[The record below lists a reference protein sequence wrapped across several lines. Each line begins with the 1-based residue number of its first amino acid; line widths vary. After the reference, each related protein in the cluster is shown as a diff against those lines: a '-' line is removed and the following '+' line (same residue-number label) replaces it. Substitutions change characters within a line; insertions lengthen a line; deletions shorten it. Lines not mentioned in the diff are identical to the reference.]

1 MDMATNG
8 ASNAPHTLYVA
19 LQSTGIVEI
28 SFDPSKEPEKSIS
41 IVGVSTDAGYMPG
54 WVVVSRDKV
63 YSISRT
69 SSPGSEDESGGVFA
83 FQIPDGASGDRGLTR
98 IDSKSSN
105 GKGGVHCE
113 VSPDGKTFAA
123 ANITAST
130 VSIFQL
136 SEDGSM
142 GQPTHIFDY
151 NKSDPGPK
159 EAHPHQATFD
169 PTGRFLFVPLR
180 TMDRVDIYSVRSA
193 QQVQKVHS
201 IDLPVPAGPRHLA
214 FNSISPLKAYMYLV
228 SEKDNTIRVYSVTYD
243 DTSAS
248 GITMDLKQT
257 LSTIEKDMAPTPDEH
272 KDLASEVAVSKDG
285 KFVYVSNRN
294 LTRVDPDTMVIYSIN
309 SDQANNDETH
319 LTFVKAQEVPGKHPR
334 KFALSNDKDNKWV
347 AVSNQFTQDIVIIE
361 RDLTTGLLGDVKGR
375 VNLKV
380 EEPHQPCPDKVVF
393 SDVPSK
399 MTREDFLKNRA
410 NGPMCVVWK

>member
-1 MDMATNG
+1 MMAVNG
-8 ASNAPHTLYVA
+8 TSNAPHTLYVA

-28 SFDPSKEPEKSIS
+28 SFDPSKDSDKAIS
-41 IVGVSTDAGYMPG
+41 IVGVNTNAGYMPG
-54 WVVVSRDKV
+54 WVVTSNDKV

-69 SSPGSEDESGGVFA
+69 SPPGSESESGGVFV
-83 FQIPDGASGDRGLTR
+83 FQASSAKGSHLTR

-136 SEDGSM
+136 FEDGSM
-142 GQPTHIFDY
+142 SQPTHVFDY

-169 PTGRFLFVPLR
+169 PSGKFLFVPLR
-180 TMDRVDIYSVRSA
+180 TMDRVDVYSVKSA
-193 QQVQKVHS
+193 QQVEKVHS

-214 FNSISPLKAYMYLV
+214 FNSISPSRAYMYLV

-243 DTSAS
+243 DDTAP
-248 GITMDLKQT
+248 GLTLELKQT

-272 KDLASEVAVSKDG
+272 KDLASEVAVSNDG
-285 KFVYVSNRN
+285 NFVYVSNRN
-294 LTRVDPDTMVIYSIN
+294 LTRADPDTMVIYSCD
-309 SDQANNDETH
+309 SDPAHDESH
-319 LTFVKAQEVPGKHPR
+319 LRFIKAQEVPGKHPR
-334 KFALSNDKDNKWV
+334 NFALSNDRENKWV
-347 AVSNQFTQDIVIIE
+347 AASNQFTQDIVILE
-361 RDLTTGLLGDVKGR
+361 RDTTTGLLGDVKGR
-375 VNLKV
+375 LNLKV
-380 EEPHQPCPDKVVF
+380 EVSHQTSPEKVVF
-393 SDVPSK
+393 SNDPSK
-399 MTREDFLKNRA
+399 MTREEFLKNRGD
-410 NGPMCVVWK
+410 GPMCVAWR